1 MYRLDPRSLDGPLE
15 WLMEWRT
22 TIIIVAAL
30 LLAWGMWWSDSM
42 RSTVNTERRR
52 QRAVRRAQEEDIEYQ
67 EAIIRARD
75 SIDAVMQKPLSLE
88 EETVA
93 IHNIRVAESHATDG
107 SMH

>member
-1 MYRLDPRSLDGPLE
+1 MYRLDPHGLDGPLE
-15 WLMEWRT
+15 WVIEWRT
-22 TIIIVAAL
+22 PIIIVAAL

-42 RSTVNTERRR
+42 RTTTNTERRR
-52 QRAVRRAQEEDIEYQ
+52 QRAVRRMQEEDPEFQ
-67 EAIIRARD
+67 EAVEKARE

-93 IHNIRVAESHATDG
+93 IHNIRVAESQATGG